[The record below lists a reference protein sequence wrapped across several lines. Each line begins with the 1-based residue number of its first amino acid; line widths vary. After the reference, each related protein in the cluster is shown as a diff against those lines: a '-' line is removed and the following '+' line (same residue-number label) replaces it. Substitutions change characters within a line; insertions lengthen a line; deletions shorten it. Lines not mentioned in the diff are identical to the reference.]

1 MTKKDKAKLKRKADK
16 EKKRQAKEASIGTAT
31 KVQSES
37 GGSSWAEK
45 QEAAQAER
53 KGKRTKVVV
62 FPK

>member
-1 MTKKDKAKLKRKADK
+1 MTKKDRAKQKRKADK
-16 EKKRQAKEASIGTAT
+16 EKKRQAKEASLGTGHGET
-31 KVQSES
+31 

-53 KGKRTKVVV
+53 RGKKTKVVM